1 MVKIYGRWCGP
12 NWTNNENI
20 SARDY
25 LLRGGSFKTRCLDSL
40 DCACRTHDQDCASS
54 SLGCSSAGD
63 TKLLLAASRILANP
77 LQRVVNPRRYI
88 AARLIRDT
96 MIVSRLTRSR

>member
-25 LLRGGSFKTRCLDSL
+25 LLRGGSFKTKCIDSL
-40 DCACRTHDQDCASS
+40 DCACRAHDEDCSAPG
-54 SLGCSSAGD
+54 GCSSAGD
-63 TKLLLAASRILANP
+63 RRLAKVCTRIINNP
-77 LQRVVNPRRYI
+77 LQSIVNPRRFI
-88 AARLIRDT
+88 AARIIRDG
-96 MIVSRLTRSR
+96 ILLASITRSR